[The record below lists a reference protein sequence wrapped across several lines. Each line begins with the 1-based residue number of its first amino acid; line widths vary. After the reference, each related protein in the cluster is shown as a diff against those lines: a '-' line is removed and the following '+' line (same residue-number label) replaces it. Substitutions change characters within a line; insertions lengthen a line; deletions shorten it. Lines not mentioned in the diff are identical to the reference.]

1 MVMAE
6 LLKVYPKDINLVIEV
21 PLKELDAL
29 LEYMNRATI
38 LFDSEKDP
46 EFKIKADIATAL
58 IKSLDQMYDSVKEH
72 TNA

>member
-1 MVMAE
+1 MVME
-6 LLKVYPKDINLVIEV
+6 LLKVYPKDITLMIEI

-29 LEYMNRATI
+29 LEYMNRATV
-38 LFDSEKDP
+38 LYDSEKDP
-46 EFKIKADIATAL
+46 EFKIKADVAVGL

>member
-1 MVMAE
+1 ME
-6 LLKVYPKDINLVIEV
+6 LLKVYPKDITLVIEV

-38 LFDSEKDP
+38 LFDSAKDP
-46 EFKIKADIATAL
+46 EFKIKADIAVAL